1 MKGSGGTAGGTE
13 QFIIGACMAGAAVYF
28 FFDSVRMHSGGMGVV
43 SGLLGG
49 GRGAGGGLWAT
60 GSMGIVFVPL
70 GIGVFSLFVDASRK
84 WAWWL
89 TWVGLAILAIEMLSR
104 IQFLISLK
112 TSHFIMMLVLFLFG
126 CALMF
131 NSYRDRTPKPP
142 AAQDAGS

>member
-28 FFDSVRMHSGGMGVV
+28 FFDSVRMLTGGAGLV
-43 SGLLGG
+43 SGMLGG
-49 GRGAGGGLWAT
+49 GRGTGFWAT
-60 GSMGIVFVPL
+60 SSMGIVFVPF

-89 TWVGLAILAIEMLSR
+89 TWIGLAILAIEMLSR
-104 IQFLISLK
+104 IQFFMNMK
-112 TSHFIMMLVLFLFG
+112 TSHFILMLVLFLFG

-131 NSYRDRTPKPP
+131 SSYRDRNQKPP
-142 AAQDAGS
+142 AQRDAVP